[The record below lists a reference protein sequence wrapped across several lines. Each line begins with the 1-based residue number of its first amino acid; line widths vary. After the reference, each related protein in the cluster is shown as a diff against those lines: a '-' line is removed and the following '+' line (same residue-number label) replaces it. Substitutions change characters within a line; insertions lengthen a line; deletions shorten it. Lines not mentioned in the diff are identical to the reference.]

1 MDSFSNCST
10 KCVQDNNEDFFIRE
24 TSMLLTVLDIQVSKI
39 GLLWGIKYLQFF
51 TIMIMNSQ

>member
-1 MDSFSNCST
+1 MDSFFNCST

-39 GLLWGIKYLQFF
+39 GLLWDIKYLQ
-51 TIMIMNSQ
+51 ILQL